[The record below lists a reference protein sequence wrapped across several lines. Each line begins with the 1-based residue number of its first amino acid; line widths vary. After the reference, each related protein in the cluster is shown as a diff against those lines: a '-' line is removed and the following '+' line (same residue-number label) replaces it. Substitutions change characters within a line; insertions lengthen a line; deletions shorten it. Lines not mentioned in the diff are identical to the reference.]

1 MATRSSA
8 PAPIVFA
15 HPSITRDDLLLPVQ
29 VVPVAA
35 YRAAVKVLNGPGC
48 CLAGLD
54 LAREARTKLGDSAEA
69 SYKKKKWKREKET
82 ESFFIKKNEK
92 KWGLRS

>member
-69 SYKKKKWKREKET
+69 SYKKKKWKRGPAEGRCLT
-82 ESFFIKKNEK
+82 
-92 KWGLRS
+92 